1 MVLALTSEQVPD
13 IAIAMVLVLAAG
25 AVLCAILIK
34 KIVGKLIALA
44 VLALLVGMVW
54 AQRANLSDC
63 AEQVQQEATSP
74 LDGQAACR
82 VFGVDV
88 DVPVPGLPTV
98 PGSDATS
105 TTAPTS
111 STP

>member
-1 MVLALTSEQVPD
+1 MVLALTSEQLQD
-13 IAIAMVLVLAAG
+13 IAIAVVLALAAG
-25 AVLCAILIK
+25 AVLCAILIR

-63 AEQVQQEATSP
+63 AEQVQHEATTP

-88 DVPVPGLPTV
+88 DVPVPSLTIPGVNPGSTTV
-98 PGSDATS
+98 PS
-105 TTAPTS
+105 S